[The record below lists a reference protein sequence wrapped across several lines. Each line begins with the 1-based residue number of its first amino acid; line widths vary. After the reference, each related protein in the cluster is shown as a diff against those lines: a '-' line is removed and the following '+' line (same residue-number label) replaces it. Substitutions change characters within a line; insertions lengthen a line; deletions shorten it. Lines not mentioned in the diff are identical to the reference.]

1 MHTQTGVPDKAR
13 LAQMCKTRAPA
24 GGTLDDFCMR
34 LAQSED
40 DEVLILMA
48 KALNIAPE
56 KLEQYSPQQY
66 DFWQPGGSGS
76 GLDSDSISAYSDHSD
91 EQEYYA
97 EEDAAA
103 LVHQAVSAH
112 SADHGSSAA
121 VAVATVVNGGT
132 ATTATA
138 LTSVSSAPI
147 NGVDGAADSG
157 YANLISDAI
166 ELLPLDTDG
175 ASQAATTAAE
185 TAAVKKP
192 KFGAGKGFT
201 PQSNTDVNGSNSSS
215 GSKHSQRIRSQANF
229 IKFGSGSSSSSSVG
243 SSDMALPPP
252 PLPPQS
258 SSSSSSS
265 TVDAPVNGVSLLQE
279 VAVAAAAA
287 AGLAVPS
294 AAVHSSAVTAAS
306 AAAAVAAA
314 AAAYEPAQPMFA
326 DPQMLCPHCM
336 PVRGML
342 CALAAATAV
351 CVEDILSLSATAV
364 YWCAAY

>member
-1 MHTQTGVPDKAR
+1 
-13 LAQMCKTRAPA
+13 MCKTRAPA

-48 KALNIAPE
+48 KALNMSPE

-76 GLDSDSISAYSDHSD
+76 GLDSDSISAYSDNSD

-97 EEDAAA
+97 EENAAA
-103 LVHQAVSAH
+103 LVTEAVSQR
-112 SADHGSSAA
+112 SVDGSAA
-121 VAVATVVNGGT
+121 VAVATVVNGDR

-138 LTSVSSAPI
+138 VTSVSTTAASAI
-147 NGVDGAADSG
+147 AGAADSG
-157 YANLISDAI
+157 YANLISDAV

-175 ASQAATTAAE
+175 ESQTAITANTAA
-185 TAAVKKP
+185 KKP

-201 PQSNTDVNGSNSSS
+201 PQANTDSSSSSNSSS
-215 GSKHSQRIRSQANF
+215 SKHSQRIRSQANF
-229 IKFGSGSSSSSSVG
+229 VKFGSGGSSSSSDSLN
-243 SSDMALPPP
+243 DMALPPP

-265 TVDAPVNGVSLLQE
+265 SSSASGTVDAPVNGVSLQE

-326 DPQMLCPHCM
+326 DPQMLCPFCM
-336 PVRGML
+336 PVRGTCL
-342 CALAAATAV
+342 TYYCSV
-351 CVEDILSLSATAV
+351 C
-364 YWCAAY
+364 YCY

>member
-1 MHTQTGVPDKAR
+1 
-13 LAQMCKTRAPA
+13 
-24 GGTLDDFCMR
+24 MR

-215 GSKHSQRIRSQANF
+215 GSKHSQRIRSQSNF
-229 IKFGSGSSSSSSVG
+229 IKFGSGSSSSGAGSS
-243 SSDMALPPP
+243 SASDMALPPP

-258 SSSSSSS
+258 SSSSGSSSSS